1 MKLKV
6 TASAL
11 LVFALLG
18 ASLQGTS
25 LAQQG
30 GSTGDPISLQ
40 TASLPKGLLR
50 QPYHFKLEAQ
60 GGIAPL
66 RWEVTNGALPEGVEL
81 APDGTLSGAPT
92 EVDSFVFVVT
102 VTDSGKPGAQKK
114 KEYIVE
120 VVAPLVVEWSKKPKI
135 TGHRLDAAIRVSNQT
150 GEDFDFTVIALAVNE
165 NGRATAVGYEHFT
178 LKKDTDE
185 FEIPFG
191 ENLPQGSY
199 DLNVDAVAEVASTNT
214 ILRARLAP
222 SGKLQVVQ

>member
-1 MKLKV
+1 MKL
-6 TASAL
+6 TLSGSL
-11 LVFALLG
+11 LIVLTLLG
-18 ASLQGTS
+18 SSA
-25 LAQQG
+25 AQQG
-30 GSTGDPISLQ
+30 AATGEPIVFA
-40 TASLPKGLLR
+40 TAPLPKGFLR

-60 GGIAPL
+60 GGITPL

-92 EVDSFVFVVT
+92 EADSFVFVVT
-102 VTDSGKPGAQKK
+102 VTDSGKPVAQKK
-114 KEYIVE
+114 KEYTVE

-165 NGRATAVGYEHFT
+165 NGRATAVGYQHFT

-214 ILRARLAP
+214 IVRARLAP
-222 SGKLQVVQ
+222 SGKLQVVQSP